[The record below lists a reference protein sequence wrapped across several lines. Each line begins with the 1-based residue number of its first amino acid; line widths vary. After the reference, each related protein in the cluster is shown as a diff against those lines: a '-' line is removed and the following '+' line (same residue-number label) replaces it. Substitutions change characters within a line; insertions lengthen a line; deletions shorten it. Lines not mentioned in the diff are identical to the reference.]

1 MKKLKNVWLYLSLVL
16 LVAGLAACS
25 TEEDPG
31 VEVSREELIGTW
43 KVTANDWKDSEGDSG
58 RNEYVN
64 RELSLKAD
72 GTATFMG
79 QSFSWTLT
87 KGAVNLSD
95 SQGRSIRAVILSYTK
110 DELRVSYMLNFR
122 SEMLEEEGY
131 FTFQRV

>member
-31 VEVSREELIGTW
+31 VEVSREDIIGTW
-43 KVTANDWKDSEGDSG
+43 KVTANDWKDSAGDSG
-58 RNEYVN
+58 RNEYLN

-110 DELRVSYMLNFR
+110 DELRISYMLNFR
-122 SEMLEEEGY
+122 SEMVEEEGY

>member
-58 RNEYVN
+58 RNEYLN

>member
-16 LVAGLAACS
+16 LVAGMAACS

-58 RNEYVN
+58 RNEYLN